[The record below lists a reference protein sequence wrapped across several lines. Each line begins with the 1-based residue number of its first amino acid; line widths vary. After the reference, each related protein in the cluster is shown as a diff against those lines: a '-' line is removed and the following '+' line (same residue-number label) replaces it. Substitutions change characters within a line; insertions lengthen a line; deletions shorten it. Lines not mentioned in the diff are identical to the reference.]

1 MKRSLVV
8 SLCMLFLGLSVSSAW
23 AANDSREKQMLRRM
37 QQQVQQT
44 EQARALAEQEKAT
57 VLADKENLERELDKA
72 KSAGRK
78 LSGERAARNR
88 AEHDLK
94 AAQAEIEVLKG
105 KLAETET
112 RLAEAQTQFRT
123 TTETLVQTE
132 SVKKQTESQLAD
144 TRQNLQ
150 QCRTHNG
157 RLYSLSRE
165 MMAKYRDKSCQDAL
179 AQAEPFTGLKKV
191 EMENLME
198 TWRDQADR
206 DRLSGMVGR

>member
-1 MKRSLVV
+1 MKRYL
-8 SLCMLFLGLSVSSAW
+8 LIGLITATVATSAW

-206 DRLSGMVGR
+206 DRLSGMLGR

>member
-1 MKRSLVV
+1 MKRYL
-8 SLCMLFLGLSVSSAW
+8 LIGLITATVATSAW

-179 AQAEPFTGLKKV
+179 ARAEPFTGLKKV

-206 DRLSGMVGR
+206 DRLSGMLGR